1 MNYSKDILDFLQKGG
16 VIQKIP
22 TAKSNLKFA
31 QSVVESI
38 RVKNSNWGGRYRMNN
53 DVKFNGTTTD
63 KRVA

>member
-16 VIQKIP
+16 VIQKVP

-31 QSVVESI
+31 ESTVEMQ
-38 RVKNSNWGGRYRMNN
+38 RVKNSSWGGRQRMNN
-53 DVKFNGTTTD
+53 NVKFNGTTTD